1 MEGTYSYCEK
11 CFVLLG
17 DHSVKPLLRNP
28 NIGTS
33 TSWSS
38 RERRNIGDKAD
49 VDYNALRLQDLGIN
63 IVLMTSVRSKDNITI
78 SLQG

>member
-28 NIGTS
+28 NIRIS
-33 TSWSS
+33 TWSS
-38 RERRNIGDKAD
+38 QERRNIGDKAD

-63 IVLMTSVRSKDNITI
+63 IVLMTSVRSKDDITI